1 MYNRNT
7 MSDTDRTLG
16 LVKWF
21 NNKVGYGFIS
31 ELDGEKREI
40 FVHYSAI
47 TTTDSQYKYLV
58 QGEYVEFDLD
68 KSTNDKHEFHAINIS
83 GIKGGPIMCETRRLS
98 RENGENVD
106 GEGYDEDVKP
116 VRRRPTSSINT
127 SRRPIRRERDSR
139 PSAADGEFTTVEKK
153 PRKRPLQKSVP
164 KSE

>member
-7 MSDTDRTLG
+7 MSDTVRTLG

-21 NNKVGYGFIS
+21 NNKVGYGFIT
-31 ELDGEKREI
+31 ELEGDKREI

-106 GEGYDEDVKP
+106 GDQEVDVKP
-116 VRRRPTSSINT
+116 LRRRPTT
-127 SRRPIRRERDSR
+127 STNPRRPPRRQTDSQ
-139 PSAADGEFTTVEKK
+139 PPDAEGEFTTVEKK
-153 PRKRPLQKSVP
+153 VRKRPVQKSVP